1 MRRPATTGAP
11 VRRVSAACGP
21 DPSGAAGIVAAV
33 PGPNSQRS
41 VARIRVTPV
50 KATAIRTVD
59 QVRLEPFGV
68 LDNRRFYLAD
78 GRGELVCGPKH
89 GRLLQIHSCWSPD
102 TEILRVEFPDGASV
116 EAASDRVTGSPVAT
130 DFYGR
135 RTVVG
140 HEVDG
145 PFSAAISDWYGQRLR
160 VVRTDRPGEANDVEP
175 LSLMSTASAASLAEG
190 SGSDRPLETRR
201 FRMLF
206 ELAGCEP
213 YEEDTWN
220 GRLLRL
226 GEAVIRVGG
235 QIPRCAVTTYDPDTG
250 VRDFGTLHAIKRLRG
265 ENAARKLPF
274 GVYGEVVEPGTVG
287 VGDPATPVP
296 GPASP

>member
-1 MRRPATTGAP
+1 
-11 VRRVSAACGP
+11 
-21 DPSGAAGIVAAV
+21 V
-33 PGPNSQRS
+33 PGPDSQRS

-59 QVRLEPFGV
+59 RIRLEPFGA

-78 GRGELVCGPKH
+78 DRGELVCGPKH
-89 GRLLQIHSCWSPD
+89 GRLMQIHSSWSPE
-102 TEILRVEFPDGASV
+102 TEILRLEFPDGTAA
-116 EAASDRVTGSPVAT
+116 EAASDGVTGPPVAA

-135 RTVVG
+135 RTVAG

-145 PFSAAISDWYGQRLR
+145 PFSDAISDWYGQALRL
-160 VVRTDRPGEANDVEP
+160 VRTDMPGEANDVEP
-175 LSLMSTASAASLAEG
+175 LSLMSTASAASMAQG
-190 SGSDRPLETRR
+190 SKSDRPLETRR

-250 VRDFGTLHAIKRLRG
+250 ERDFGTLHAIKRLRG
-265 ENAARKLPF
+265 ENAAGKLPF
-274 GVYGEVVEPGTVG
+274 GVYGDVAEPGTVRM
-287 VGDPATPVP
+287 GDPATVLDA
-296 GPASP
+296 G